1 MKQIQVLVIAFV
13 HLEHKKISSI
23 NRASNIDNI
32 RTDSHE
38 IMYPNTL
45 FRAVRSKTIRCPA
58 VHPRIRHIRENT
70 PPGHMTNTLCA

>member
-1 MKQIQVLVIAFV
+1 MKQIQVIVIAFV

-23 NRASNIDNI
+23 NRASNI

-38 IMYPNTL
+38 IMYPSTL
-45 FRAVRSKTIRCPA
+45 FRAVRSKTLRCPA